1 MIKINLHDWV
11 NNVNIVRC
19 WLFIEAN
26 YVFLWIF
33 SSMIFVVAAQVFK
46 FKSSVMTDKD
56 LHADMNVWND
66 RESDDFLR
74 YIKFDFF
81 VVNYTLTQFL
91 NGLVYGYAAGSQ
103 HLYIDELGARDF
115 WPTGYCILIIVVV
128 RLN

>member
-1 MIKINLHDWV
+1 MIKINLHDWK

-33 SSMIFVVAAQVFK
+33 SSIIFVVAAQVFK

-91 NGLVYGYAAGSQ
+91 NSLVYGYAAGPQ
-103 HLYIDELGARDF
+103 HLLIDELGTRSF

>member
-33 SSMIFVVAAQVFK
+33 SSMIFVMAAQVFK

-81 VVNYTLTQFL
+81 VVNYTLT
-91 NGLVYGYAAGSQ
+91 
-103 HLYIDELGARDF
+103 
-115 WPTGYCILIIVVV
+115 
-128 RLN
+128 